1 MKTILVP
8 TDFSPAADNA
18 MLYAA
23 RLATTIKASIHLVHI
38 YQIPVSMSDV
48 PVLLVSVEE
57 MKNAAEKGLEKSK
70 ELLLKNYPECEVNYE
85 GRLGNISEEIN
96 SICKDIQPVCI
107 AVGKHGASG
116 MERILFGSTTLS
128 LIKHAHCPL
137 IAVPE
142 KENLVPI
149 SNIALA
155 YEGSGL
161 NGTEQKI
168 REFVQALHARL
179 HVIHVQ
185 VSGKES
191 PGIKDLLPELTP
203 LHQTIRN
210 EDFVNGIEKYI
221 HAHHIDL
228 LIVLPHKHN
237 IIERLFYR
245 THTSEVLQKVTIPIM
260 AFPEH

>member
-1 MKTILVP
+1 MNTILVP

-23 RLATTIKASIHLVHI
+23 RLASTIKASVHLVHV
-38 YQIPVSMSDV
+38 YQIPISMSDV

-70 ELLLKNYPECEVNYE
+70 ELLLKNFPGTEVKFE
-85 GRLGNISEEIN
+85 GRLGNISDEVNSLCMEIHPFA
-96 SICKDIQPVCI
+96 IV
-107 AVGKHGASG
+107 VGKHGASG

-137 IAVPE
+137 IAVPD
-142 KENLVPI
+142 KENESPI

-155 YEGSGL
+155 YDGSGL

-168 REFVQALHARL
+168 REFVQSIHARL

-185 VSGKES
+185 VSGKET
-191 PGIKDLLPELTP
+191 PGIKELLSELSP

-210 EDFVNGIEKYI
+210 EDFVSGIEKYI

-228 LIVLPHKHN
+228 LIVLPHKHT

-245 THTSEVLQKVTIPIM
+245 THTSEVLQKVNIPIM

>member
-1 MKTILVP
+1 MNTILVP
-8 TDFSPAADNA
+8 TGFSPAADNA

-23 RLATTIKASIHLVHI
+23 RLASTIKAGVHLVHV
-38 YQIPVSMSDV
+38 YQIPISMSDV

-70 ELLLKNYPECEVNYE
+70 ELLLKNFPGTEVKYE
-85 GRLGNISEEIN
+85 GRLGNISDEVNSLCKEIH
-96 SICKDIQPVCI
+96 PVTI
-107 AVGKHGASG
+107 VAGKHGASG

-137 IAVPE
+137 IAVPD
-142 KENLVPI
+142 KENESPI

-155 YEGSGL
+155 YDGSGL

-168 REFVQALHARL
+168 REFVQSVRARL

-185 VSGKES
+185 VSGKET
-191 PGIKDLLPELTP
+191 PGIKELLSELSP

-210 EDFVNGIEKYI
+210 EDFVSGIEKYI

-228 LIVLPHKHN
+228 LIVLPHKHT

-245 THTSEVLQKVTIPIM
+245 THTSEVLQKVNIPIM

>member
-23 RLATTIKASIHLVHI
+23 NLASSLKAGIRLVHV

-70 ELLLKNYPECEVNYE
+70 ELVLKNFPGADVQYE
-85 GRLGNISEEIN
+85 GRLGNISDEIN
-96 SICKDIQPVCI
+96 SLCKDIQPLCI
-107 AVGKHGASG
+107 VVGKHGASG

-137 IAVPE
+137 IAVPD
-142 KENLVPI
+142 KENLAPI

-155 YEGSGL
+155 YDGSGL

-168 REFVQALHARL
+168 REFVQSLHARL

-185 VSGKES
+185 VSGKET
-191 PGIKDLLPELTP
+191 PGIKKLLPELTP

-210 EDFVNGIEKYI
+210 EEFVSGIEKYI
-221 HAHHIDL
+221 KAHHIDM

-245 THTSEVLQKVTIPIM
+245 THTSEVLQKINIPIM

>member
-23 RLATTIKASIHLVHI
+23 NLASVIKASIHLVHV

-70 ELLLKNYPECEVNYE
+70 ELLLKSFPGVDVRYE
-85 GRLGNISEEIN
+85 GRLGNIADEVNSLCKEI
-96 SICKDIQPVCI
+96 KPLTLV
-107 AVGKHGASG
+107 VGKHGATG

-137 IAVPE
+137 IAVPD
-142 KENLVPI
+142 KETHKPI

-155 YEGSGL
+155 YDGSGL
-161 NGTEQKI
+161 NGLEQKI
-168 REFVQALHARL
+168 REFVQLVNARL

-185 VSGKES
+185 VSGKET
-191 PGIKDLLPELTP
+191 PGIKELLPELSP

-210 EDFVNGIEKYI
+210 EEFVSGIEKYI
-221 HAHHIDL
+221 HAHHIDML
-228 LIVLPHKHN
+228 MVLPHKHN

-245 THTSEVLQKVTIPIM
+245 THTSEVLQKVNIPIM